1 MASLFSNLNLPM
13 TKLKYKNLRVMSTTT
28 LALFLIFQPIPLGL
42 GKFELVISSIIGFII
57 LLINKQIIIKKFFL
71 LLLTFLVSILGV
83 TNSVLSY
90 ELRFDIYQAAR
101 ALIPTYIFF
110 VILFSKIKSSFFEK
124 IEKFL
129 PFLIFCSLINV
140 LLFYSGTSLYNA
152 SLELKLEET
161 TRFYVHGYPFFFLSF
176 IIALANL
183 RISILPYSLMLIV
196 TQSKTFIIEL
206 LLLFPL
212 IFIYKNSSKKKL
224 FSFFIL
230 LIFIFIIFIY
240 TKDRIHTFIE
250 HGDTH
255 RLMEINA
262 FISAILN
269 DPVRLLIGNGP
280 GIPYR
285 DFSTEDIYNNSIGI
299 INAMH
304 DIHFHFL
311 KLCLFFGVPLTFIL
325 TIFFYKS
332 LLFKNFFFQIILT
345 FFFIISGNFDI
356 YGAIGIRYLV
366 YKFK

>member
-1 MASLFSNLNLPM
+1 
-13 TKLKYKNLRVMSTTT
+13 
-28 LALFLIFQPIPLGL
+28 
-42 GKFELVISSIIGFII
+42 
-57 LLINKQIIIKKFFL
+57 
-71 LLLTFLVSILGV
+71 
-83 TNSVLSY
+83 
-90 ELRFDIYQAAR
+90 
-101 ALIPTYIFF
+101 
-110 VILFSKIKSSFFEK
+110 
-124 IEKFL
+124 
-129 PFLIFCSLINV
+129 
-140 LLFYSGTSLYNA
+140 
-152 SLELKLEET
+152 
-161 TRFYVHGYPFFFLSF
+161 
-176 IIALANL
+176 
-183 RISILPYSLMLIV
+183 MLIV